1 MGAQSQNSTFSRD
14 RGWAYQAD
22 EEIAVKAQMVAN
34 GYAYHYAQYSGDCPN
49 GDLLTAIESQAQA
62 ARHGVWSHPNSVQ
75 PWDYRR
81 SR

>member
-1 MGAQSQNSTFSRD
+1 
-14 RGWAYQAD
+14 
-22 EEIAVKAQMVAN
+22 MVAN
-34 GYAYHYAQYSGDCPN
+34 GYAYHYGQYSGDCPN

-62 ARHGVWSHPNSVQ
+62 AGRGVWSHPNSVQ